1 MAWLLALF
9 VVPFYAIAAVAF
21 GRVDPILR
29 TPDPVWSPLSW
40 DFSAMGKVLRPGL
53 RRRPRRCRDSHA
65 RRMSAASLALCCLIG
80 YPVAYYVARHAS
92 RWRGL
97 LLAALVLPFWISYL
111 MRMLAWVNLLQ
122 VDGYFNR
129 LLGWLH
135 LGGSRNWLDG
145 DWSTV
150 VIGLVYGYIPFFI
163 LPLYAALERL
173 DKRLIEAGRDLGAS
187 PARVFQ
193 RVTLPL
199 SMPGLMAASVI
210 TVLPMFGDYY
220 TNTFLSSGSPRTEMI
235 GNQIERDLRGSSQ
248 SQTGASLV
256 LMLSAMLL
264 VLMTYYLV
272 VTVRAQ
278 RVGGDM
284 RRNRPGRHPLGLATI
299 TWLYVLWSLVPV
311 LVAMRISFNSGK
323 SRSAFQSPSLRWYFT
338 DPRQSVWH
346 DDTLRAAAEKL
357 AEAGRAQHA
366 DHDADRCDDGDRAAA
381 LARPACRRRRTR

>member
-1 MAWLLALF
+1 MANAAGAAPGGHRNGFWGFLSLPGVAWLLALF

-29 TPDPVWSPLSW
+29 TPDPVWSPWSW
-40 DFSAMGKVLRPGL
+40 NFSAMNKVIDRVFGGDLGGVVVRTLSFVG
-53 RRRPRRCRDSHA
+53 
-65 RRMSAASLALCCLIG
+65 ASLALCCLIG
-80 YPVAYYVARHAS
+80 YPVAYYAARHAT
-92 RWRGL
+92 RWRAVL
-97 LLAALVLPFWISYL
+97 LTALVMPFWISYL
-111 MRMLAWVNLLQ
+111 MRMLAWINLLQ

-129 LLGWLH
+129 VLGWLH

-173 DKRLIEAGRDLGAS
+173 DIRLIEAGRDLGAS
-187 PARVFQ
+187 PARVFR

-199 SMPGLMAASVI
+199 SVPGLLAASVI
-210 TVLPMFGDYY
+210 TILPMFGDYY

-256 LMLSAMLL
+256 LILSAMLL
-264 VLMTYYLV
+264 VMMTYYLV

-278 RVGGDM
+278 RSV
-284 RRNRPGRHPLGLATI
+284 AT
-299 TWLYVLWSLVPV
+299 
-311 LVAMRISFNSGK
+311 
-323 SRSAFQSPSLRWYFT
+323 
-338 DPRQSVWH
+338 
-346 DDTLRAAAEKL
+346 
-357 AEAGRAQHA
+357 
-366 DHDADRCDDGDRAAA
+366 
-381 LARPACRRRRTR
+381 

>member
-1 MAWLLALF
+1 MANAAGAAPGGHRNGFWGVLSLPGVAWLLALF
-9 VVPFYAIAAVAF
+9 IVPFYAICAVAF

-29 TPDPVWSPLSW
+29 TADPVWSPMSW
-40 DFSAMGKVLRPGL
+40 DFSAMNKVFDRVFNGDLRGVVVRTL
-53 RRRPRRCRDSHA
+53 SYVGV
-65 RRMSAASLALCCLIG
+65 SLALCCLIG

-92 RWRGL
+92 RWRGV

-135 LGGSRNWLDG
+135 LGNSRNWLDG

-150 VIGLVYGYIPFFI
+150 VIGLVYGYLPFFI

-193 RVTLPL
+193 RITLPL
-199 SMPGLMAASVI
+199 SVPGLMAASVI

-220 TNTFLSSGSPRTEMI
+220 TNTFLTSGSPRTEMI

-256 LMLSAMLL
+256 LLLSAMLL

-278 RVGGDM
+278 RSV
-284 RRNRPGRHPLGLATI
+284 AT
-299 TWLYVLWSLVPV
+299 
-311 LVAMRISFNSGK
+311 
-323 SRSAFQSPSLRWYFT
+323 
-338 DPRQSVWH
+338 
-346 DDTLRAAAEKL
+346 
-357 AEAGRAQHA
+357 
-366 DHDADRCDDGDRAAA
+366 
-381 LARPACRRRRTR
+381 

>member
-1 MAWLLALF
+1 MANAAGAAPGGHRNRFWGVLSLPGVAWLMALF
-9 VVPFYAIAAVAF
+9 VVPFYAIGAVAF

-40 DFSAMGKVLRPGL
+40 DFSAMGKVVGRVFNSDLRGVAVRTVSYVGL
-53 RRRPRRCRDSHA
+53 
-65 RRMSAASLALCCLIG
+65 SLALCCLIG

-92 RWRGL
+92 RWRGV
-97 LLAALVLPFWISYL
+97 LLAALVMPFWISYL

-122 VDGYFNR
+122 VDGYINSVLRWF
-129 LLGWLH
+129 H

-150 VIGLVYGYIPFFI
+150 VVGLVYGYIPFFI

-173 DKRLIEAGRDLGAS
+173 DKRLLEAGRDLGAS
-187 PARVFQ
+187 PARVF
-193 RVTLPL
+193 RSITLPL
-199 SMPGLMAASVI
+199 SIPGLMAAGVI

-256 LMLSAMLL
+256 LLLSAALL

-278 RVGGDM
+278 RSV
-284 RRNRPGRHPLGLATI
+284 AT
-299 TWLYVLWSLVPV
+299 
-311 LVAMRISFNSGK
+311 
-323 SRSAFQSPSLRWYFT
+323 
-338 DPRQSVWH
+338 
-346 DDTLRAAAEKL
+346 
-357 AEAGRAQHA
+357 
-366 DHDADRCDDGDRAAA
+366 
-381 LARPACRRRRTR
+381 

>member
-1 MAWLLALF
+1 MANAAGAAPGGHRNSFWGFLSLPGVAWLLALF

-29 TPDPVWSPLSW
+29 TPDPVWNPLSW
-40 DFSAMGKVLRPGL
+40 DFSALNKVVDRVFGGDLGGVVVRTLSYVGV
-53 RRRPRRCRDSHA
+53 
-65 RRMSAASLALCCLIG
+65 SLALCCLIG

-92 RWRGL
+92 RWRGV
-97 LLAALVLPFWISYL
+97 LLAALVMPFWISYL

-122 VDGYFNR
+122 VDGYLNS
-129 LLGWLH
+129 LLDWLH

-173 DKRLIEAGRDLGAS
+173 DKRLIEAGRDLGAT
-187 PARVFQ
+187 PARVFR

-199 SMPGLMAASVI
+199 SIPGLMAASVI

-256 LMLSAMLL
+256 LLLSAMLL

-278 RVGGDM
+278 RSV
-284 RRNRPGRHPLGLATI
+284 AT
-299 TWLYVLWSLVPV
+299 
-311 LVAMRISFNSGK
+311 
-323 SRSAFQSPSLRWYFT
+323 
-338 DPRQSVWH
+338 
-346 DDTLRAAAEKL
+346 
-357 AEAGRAQHA
+357 
-366 DHDADRCDDGDRAAA
+366 
-381 LARPACRRRRTR
+381 